1 MNINKALFR
10 FIKVAFTIMVV
21 LFVIYAFTKLGR
33 TAYDFGYRVFTET
46 AMEKEPGRDVLVQV
60 DTGTSGKELGETLE
74 NKGLIRD
81 AKLFA
86 IQLKLSAYSHKLKP
100 GVYTLNTSM
109 TPKEMMVVMST
120 EASTENTEESEAVPE
135 SNSTEAGTE

>member
-10 FIKVAFTIMVV
+10 FIKVAFTIMVILLV
-21 LFVIYAFTKLGR
+21 VYAFTRLGR
-33 TAYDFGYRVFTET
+33 TAYDFGYRVFTEP

-74 NKGLIRD
+74 NKGLVRD
-81 AKLFA
+81 ANLFT

-109 TPKEMMVVMST
+109 SPKEMMVAMST
-120 EASTENTEESEAVPE
+120 EASTEDTEETGNDSEKT
-135 SNSTEAGTE
+135 STEEGTE

>member
-1 MNINKALFR
+1 MNMNKALFR
-10 FIKVAFTIMVV
+10 FIKVAFTIMVILLIV
-21 LFVIYAFTKLGR
+21 YAFTRLGR

-46 AMEKEPGRDVLVQV
+46 AMEAEPGRDVLVQV

-81 AKLFA
+81 AKLFS
-86 IQLKLSAYSHKLKP
+86 IQLKLSAYSNKLKP

-109 TPKEMMVVMST
+109 TPKEMMVVMTT
-120 EASTENTEESEAVPE
+120 EASTEETETTEKAPE
-135 SNSTEAGTE
+135 SNATEAGTE